1 MSKKKK
7 KKVHGMTP
15 AQAAAARKEVNY
27 EPSGKSEFR
36 DWWDRQPTR
45 AKVGS
50 ILTFVLLF
58 GVLIGLIVV
67 PYFVYGPVN

>member
-1 MSKKKK
+1 MSKKK

-15 AQAAAARKEVNY
+15 SQAAAARKEVDY
-27 EPSGKSEFR
+27 KPSDKSEFR

-50 ILTFVLLF
+50 IGTFVLL
-58 GVLIGLIVV
+58 VAVVIGLMVV
-67 PYFVYGPVN
+67 PYFVYGPIQ

>member
-1 MSKKKK
+1 MSKKK

-15 AQAAAARKEVNY
+15 SQAAAARKEVHY
-27 EPSGKSEFR
+27 EESGKSEFR

-50 ILTFVLLF
+50 VGTFVLIVAAIL
-58 GVLIGLIVV
+58 GLMVV
-67 PYFVYGPVN
+67 PYFVYGPIQ

>member
-7 KKVHGMTP
+7 KKVHGMTA
-15 AQAAAARKEVNY
+15 AQAAAARKEVHY
-27 EPSGKSEFR
+27 EESGKSDFR

-50 ILTFVLLF
+50 IGTFLLLF
-58 GVLIGLIVV
+58 GVLFAFIVV
-67 PYFVYGPVN
+67 PYLVYGPMN

>member
-1 MSKKKK
+1 MSKKK

-15 AQAAAARKEVNY
+15 AQAAAARREETY

-45 AKVGS
+45 SKVGS
-50 ILTFVLLF
+50 VGFFVIIMVLLICW
-58 GVLIGLIVV
+58 LIV
-67 PYFVYGPVN
+67 PYFVYGPAN